1 MANQELPNY
10 SSLLEKSVRLFT
22 TFTSVI
28 QRGFVAFFSFP
39 SSTEEIQEDERS
51 SRNFAAEVEAS
62 DFGKLSSSFETKL
75 SPSEAT
81 ATEFPDESSQAADE
95 RMNTDPSDDELLA
108 DELESSSSSL
118 SEMLDQTFQ
127 EYTMSTEGLVDKVHE
142 LQLEG
147 EGLESVTAEVIE
159 TLLVIKE
166 RFSKLSRSDQ
176 EILSDNVATLPDVL
190 EGYYSFS
197 FNLFECKL
205 PLS

>member
-10 SSLLEKSVRLFT
+10 SFLLEKSVRLFT

-39 SSTEEIQEDERS
+39 SSSEEIQEDERS
-51 SRNFAAEVEAS
+51 SRNFAAEVE

-75 SPSEAT
+75 TPSEAT
-81 ATEFPDESSQAADE
+81 ATELPGESSQAADE

-127 EYTMSTEGLVDKVHE
+127 EYSMSTEGLVDKVHE
-142 LQLEG
+142 LQLE

-176 EILSDNVATLPDVL
+176 EILSDNVATLPDIL

-205 PLS
+205 PLN

>member
-10 SSLLEKSVRLFT
+10 SFLLEKSVRLFT

-39 SSTEEIQEDERS
+39 SSSEEIQEDERS
-51 SRNFAAEVEAS
+51 SRNFAAEVE

-75 SPSEAT
+75 TPSEAT
-81 ATEFPDESSQAADE
+81 ATELLGESSQAADE

-127 EYTMSTEGLVDKVHE
+127 EYSMSTEGLVDKVHE
-142 LQLEG
+142 LQLE

-176 EILSDNVATLPDVL
+176 EILSDNVATLPDIL

-205 PLS
+205 PLN

>member
-51 SRNFAAEVEAS
+51 SRNFAAEVE
-62 DFGKLSSSFETKL
+62 DFGKLSNSFETKL
-75 SPSEAT
+75 TPSEAT

-127 EYTMSTEGLVDKVHE
+127 EYSMSTEGLVDKVHE
-142 LQLEG
+142 LQLE

>member
-39 SSTEEIQEDERS
+39 SSSEEIQEDERS
-51 SRNFAAEVEAS
+51 SRHFAAEVE
-62 DFGKLSSSFETKL
+62 DFGKLSSSCETKL
-75 SPSEAT
+75 TPSEAT
-81 ATEFPDESSQAADE
+81 TTELPAEGSQAADE
-95 RMNTDPSDDELLA
+95 RMNTDPSDDELL

-118 SEMLDQTFQ
+118 SEMLDQAFQ

-166 RFSKLSRSDQ
+166 RFSKLSRSGQ

>member
-39 SSTEEIQEDERS
+39 SSSEEIQEDERS
-51 SRNFAAEVEAS
+51 SRHFAAEVE
-62 DFGKLSSSFETKL
+62 DFGKLSISCETKL
-75 SPSEAT
+75 TPSEAT
-81 ATEFPDESSQAADE
+81 TTELPAEGSQAADE
-95 RMNTDPSDDELLA
+95 RMNTDPSDDELL

>member
-10 SSLLEKSVRLFT
+10 SFLLEKSVRLFT

-39 SSTEEIQEDERS
+39 SSSEEIQEDERS
-51 SRNFAAEVEAS
+51 SRNFAAEVE

-75 SPSEAT
+75 TPSEAT
-81 ATEFPDESSQAADE
+81 ATELPGESSQAADE

-127 EYTMSTEGLVDKVHE
+127 EYSMSTEGLVDKVHE
-142 LQLEG
+142 LQLE

-176 EILSDNVATLPDVL
+176 EILSDNVATLPDVP

>member
-51 SRNFAAEVEAS
+51 SRNFAAEVE

-75 SPSEAT
+75 TPSEAT